1 MRRIALAA
9 LVWLL
14 PLALGAALAPD
25 TRAASLTGLV
35 KADRVLVLKAKR
47 KLYLL
52 HGGQVLRRYPI
63 ALGRRPSGPKTREGD
78 GRTPEGVYQLDWR
91 NPDSRFYR
99 SMHISYPD
107 GNDLRRAAA
116 RGVPP
121 GGEIMIHG
129 QPPGLDGAD
138 GRSIR
143 RDWTEGCIAVTNAA
157 IDEIWNLVDDGTII
171 EIRP

>member
-25 TRAASLTGLV
+25 SRAASFSGLV
-35 KADRVLVLKAKR
+35 KADRVLVLKSKR

-52 HGGQVLRRYPI
+52 HGGQVLRRYRI
-63 ALGRRPSGPKTREGD
+63 ALGRRPMGPKTREGD

-107 GNDLRRAAA
+107 GSDLRRAAA
-116 RGVPP
+116 RGVAP

-138 GRSIR
+138 GWSIR